1 MWTPDKACDGCGV
14 VSNHLYSVN
23 VAPGAEHYV
32 CTNGTRTQP
41 TPKASCVDKVR
52 DKVRGCQG
60 CGAQL
65 DVGAYRAHMLCPECS
80 ILLQR
85 ARQVQAGPMVWG
97 VLDYSS
103 LLGPYIGRE
112 DTAAGALAAQ
122 LPELLVN
129 ALGDRSGAGR
139 DGRWRDE
146 VNLNQVEPGRS
157 SGHLMSVEL
166 PLARVPAVQA
176 LLKALAGL
184 GEALQAHGRAQGHS
198 ALYRLATGQVTTD
211 EYAENLNRR
220 R

>member
-1 MWTPDKACDGCGV
+1 M
-14 VSNHLYSVN
+14 N
-23 VAPGAEHYV
+23 VAPGAEHFV
-32 CTNGTRTQP
+32 CTNGTRTQS
-41 TPKASCVDKVR
+41 TPRASCVDKVR
-52 DKVRGCQG
+52 DKVRGCPG

-65 DVGAYRAHMLCPECS
+65 DISLYKARGMCPECF

-97 VLDYSS
+97 VLDYSN
-103 LLGPYIGRE
+103 LLGPYIGKE
-112 DTAAGALAAQ
+112 AGAAGELAQQ
-122 LPELLVN
+122 LPELLVK
-129 ALGDRSGAGR
+129 ALGDRCGGGR

-146 VNLNQVEPGRS
+146 VDLNRIEPGRS

-198 ALYRLATGQVTTD
+198 ALYRLATGQVTPD
-211 EYAENLNRR
+211 DYAENLKRR